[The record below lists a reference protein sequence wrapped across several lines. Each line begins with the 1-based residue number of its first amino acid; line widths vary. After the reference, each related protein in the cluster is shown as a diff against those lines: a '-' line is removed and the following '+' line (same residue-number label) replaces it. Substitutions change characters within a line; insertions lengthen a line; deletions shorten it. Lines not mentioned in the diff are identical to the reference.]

1 MGIRKK
7 DESRIT
13 ANEMRY
19 ILVIASYAGLHHK
32 CDGGSAVR
40 ICNPLHE
47 VELGEISESQVV
59 FLQQSYFVPSQGNR
73 FYITRKGAE

>member
-19 ILVIASYAGLHHK
+19 ILVIASYTGLHHK

-40 ICNPLHE
+40 ISNPLHE

-59 FLQQSYFVPSQGNR
+59 FLPAELFCSF
-73 FYITRKGAE
+73 TR